1 MSMTVA
7 GRLRRRAAR
16 AAAGVACAVAALLL
30 LDGCSAT
37 PDPMAGDGAVALPA
51 GPITATATA
60 TAPSSSTGLRPLLRG
75 ISVPSGAPPRSTVA
89 TVNYDLSTAGNDD
102 PFAGGDDGIPG
113 DRPSGEFFQRGGASW
128 YGIQFHQRR
137 TANGERFDMSAFT
150 AAHRTLPFGTAVCV
164 RSLTNGRE
172 VLVRVND
179 RGPFG
184 PGRVIDLSRA
194 AAEAIDMVGLG
205 IKQVALTV
213 VDKEA
218 GGMRCAG
225 APVDRAALTAL
236 AAGAEGGSSEEVA
249 PRAAISRRT
258 AGTRGRR

>member
-1 MSMTVA
+1 MSAEVRR
-7 GRLRRRAAR
+7 GRPGRR
-16 AAAGVACAVAALLL
+16 VACAVSVACSVAALLL

-37 PDPMAGDGAVALPA
+37 PDPAATPEAA
-51 GPITATATA
+51 TTASAPA
-60 TAPSSSTGLRPLLRG
+60 TAPSSGTGLRPLARD
-75 ISVPSGAPPRSTVA
+75 ISVPSGAPPRSSVA
-89 TVNYDLSTAGNDD
+89 TVSYDLSSSGNDD
-102 PFAGGDDGIPG
+102 PFAGVDDGVPG
-113 DRPSGEFFQRGGASW
+113 DRSSGEFFQRGGASW

-205 IKQVALTV
+205 IKQVAITV
-213 VDKEA
+213 IGKESA
-218 GGMRCAG
+218 GTRCGG

-236 AAGAEGGSSEEVA
+236 GGGDERAASEPAA
-249 PRAAISRRT
+249 PRRVARK
-258 AGTRGRR
+258 RGHR

>member
-1 MSMTVA
+1 VSAVVGQRGLRHRVAVAMS
-7 GRLRRRAAR
+7 
-16 AAAGVACAVAALLL
+16 VACSVAAMLL
-30 LDGCSAT
+30 LDGCTVT
-37 PDPMAGDGAVALPA
+37 PDPATTAAVGAA
-51 GPITATATA
+51 PIASAA
-60 TAPSSSTGLRPLLRG
+60 VSSPSSSSGTGLRPLSRD

-89 TVNYDLSTAGNDD
+89 TVNYDLSSSGNDD
-102 PFAGGDDGIPG
+102 PFADIDDGIPG
-113 DRPSGEFFQRGGASW
+113 DRSGGEFFQRGGASW

-205 IKQVALTV
+205 IKQVAITV
-213 VDKEA
+213 VDKDNA
-218 GGMRCAG
+218 GMRCG
-225 APVDRAALTAL
+225 GVPVDRAALTAL
-236 AAGAEGGSSEEVA
+236 ASGAGPGGGEEVSPKA
-249 PRAAISRRT
+249 VSPRRVTR
-258 AGTRGRR
+258 TRGQR